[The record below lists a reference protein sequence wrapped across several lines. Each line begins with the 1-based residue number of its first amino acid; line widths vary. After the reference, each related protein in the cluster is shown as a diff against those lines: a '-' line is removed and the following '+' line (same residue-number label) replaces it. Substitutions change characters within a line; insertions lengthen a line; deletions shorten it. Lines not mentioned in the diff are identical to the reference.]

1 LKLRDIEVNMRWIL
15 LSVAVAALVSIASCN
30 SVPVSGLE
38 KSFSLQVSQT
48 YDTGD
53 PVKIDFLWVIDN
65 SASMCQE
72 QVGLASSFK
81 DFTDKLIDQF
91 ELDAQ
96 VGVVTSDMHCD
107 PQNPQIHAS
116 MGQFSRKPAESFPP
130 SCHQQIR
137 YACTADDDCRGLDGY
152 NYGQKGSACALDTD
166 CGDGEECILE
176 PSGSGTCQGIWTCEG
191 AGNLPAL
198 CIENPN
204 GTTNTSCKRLCT
216 ADEQCQELFG
226 DPRYTCQNLST
237 TQNVGGCL
245 LPPDTVGCPSEL
257 PPFLTS
263 EDLDLFPCLATVG
276 VNQLKC
282 YNYEQGLAAGLAA
295 LDPSDR
301 NYISTNIECSSELPC
316 PEPKTDAWDDA
327 AESNWGLIDTSE
339 RCTDPSACKDKGGQ
353 NCVCNHVSHLECV
366 DGRCRGPNY
375 GFLRDD
381 AYLVIVF
388 VSDEDDCSAQTDIG
402 EDYYDQCGLLDILK
416 KQPGDSDKGGPLV
429 NVSTYVNRFKS
440 LKSDPSRVIVAAIA
454 GDAVPNTP
462 EQVAANIAPSCA
474 TCSVTGAACDV
485 SWNIQDHKYI
495 HACSSVS
502 CSDGTCGNTTVTCS
516 SDGDCSNGC
525 ISAGGQPLS
534 MEDSNQQDP
543 LCKCLPAPASFSV
556 TDYDDADTEIA
567 LEKQA
572 AFAADFAACMQEQ
585 YIDSKGNEET
595 YDCYSSSYI
604 CSSDAGIAD
613 WGARYRELAERFG
626 PNGIF
631 TNICDGDLTPALTTI
646 ANNIINIVNKIC
658 LPKQIADVNSIL
670 VTKTMVE
677 VDDNGTPV
685 KDAVS
690 ETFVMQKSGCLVGDD
705 CVSVAEANAAEPC
718 EPCGEDV
725 IRTMLMGAERDYE
738 LIPGGEDCKIDG
750 EEHQAV
756 KFTVAPATGET
767 VYISFSADPELDL

>member
-1 LKLRDIEVNMRWIL
+1 MRCNPLGIAL
-15 LSVAVAALVSIASCN
+15 AAMTVLVSCN

-72 QVGLASSFK
+72 QVGLAASFQ

-137 YACTADDDCRGLDGY
+137 YACTSDDDCKGLDGY
-152 NYGQKGSACALDTD
+152 NYGQKGSACANDSD
-166 CGDGEECILE
+166 CGDGEECVIE
-176 PSGSGTCQGIWTCEG
+176 AGGDGTCQGIWTCEG

-216 ADEQCQELFG
+216 SDEQCQTLFG
-226 DPRYTCQNLST
+226 DSRYTCQNLST

-245 LPPDTVGCPSEL
+245 LPPDTVGCPEEL

-263 EDLDLFPCLATVG
+263 ENLDLFPCLATVG

-282 YNYEQGLAAGLAA
+282 YNYEQGLAAALAA

-301 NYISTNIECSSELPC
+301 NYISTNIACSAESPC
-316 PEPKTDAWDDA
+316 PEPRTEAWASA
-327 AESNWGLIDTSE
+327 AESNWGLQDKSE
-339 RCTDPSACKDKGGQ
+339 RCTDVSACKDKGGQ
-353 NCVCNHVSHLECV
+353 NCTCRHVSHLECV
-366 DGRCRGPNY
+366 EGLCRGPNY

-388 VSDEDDCSAQTDIG
+388 VSDEDDCSAQTEIG
-402 EDYYDQCGLLDILK
+402 EDYYDQCGLLNILK

-429 NVSTYVNRFKS
+429 KVSTYVNRFKS

-454 GDAVPNTP
+454 GDAVPRTP
-462 EQVAANIAPSCA
+462 EQVAANIAP
-474 TCSVTGAACDV
+474 TCSTCSLTGAACEV
-485 SWNIQDHKYI
+485 SWNIQEKKYV
-495 HACSSVS
+495 HACDTLT
-502 CSDGTCGNTTVTCS
+502 CSDGTCGATEVTCT
-516 SDGDCSNGC
+516 SDADCNNSC
-525 ISAGGQPLS
+525 MSPGGQTLEL
-534 MEDSNQQDP
+534 EDENQQDP
-543 LCKCLPAPASFSV
+543 LCNCLNAPGSFAVS
-556 TDYDDADTEIA
+556 DYDDANPDTA
-567 LEKQA
+567 LQLQE
-572 AFAADFAACMQEQ
+572 AFATDFTACMQEQ
-585 YIDSKGNEET
+585 YLDSKGNEET

-604 CSSDAGIAD
+604 CSSNAGIAD
-613 WGARYRELAERFG
+613 WGARYSELADRFG

-658 LPKQIADVNSIL
+658 LPKQVADTNTLL
-670 VTKTMVE
+670 VTKTIVQTDE
-677 VDDNGTPV
+677 NGIPV
-685 KDAVS
+685 KDTES
-690 ETFVMQKSGCLVGDD
+690 ESFVTQKTGCLVNGT
-705 CVSVAEANAAEPC
+705 C
-718 EPCGEDV
+718 EPLADAPAPEGCIPCGDEV
-725 IRTMLMGAERDYE
+725 VRTMYLGEERDYV

-750 EEHQAV
+750 EEYQAI
-756 KFTVAPATGET
+756 KFNVAPATGET